1 MSTYWPPATLEET
14 EPVEAL
20 EAYQRAYVLGLEH
33 AEALEEVTGEPGGD
47 LPDSPLSGEF
57 ADSWT
62 PAVLMSEVGLEET
75 SDATRAILESEDSGS
90 DSYALE
96 YAELT
101 STVCDAFEQ
110 GYGSSLEERALFR
123 AYRELRRMREDD
135 LENARRAER
144 YSNSTDPARERARQY
159 RASASRIMDAGLV
172 LFRYA
177 GSPRY
182 WR

>member
-1 MSTYWPPATLEET
+1 MSTYWPPRSREEI
-14 EPVEAL
+14 EPIEAL
-20 EAYQRAYVLGLEH
+20 EAYERAYVLGLEH
-33 AEALEEVTGEPGGD
+33 AEELEEVTGEPGGD
-47 LPDSPLSGEF
+47 LPESPLSGEY

-62 PAVLMSEVGLEET
+62 PARLMSEIGLEED
-75 SDATRAILESEDSGS
+75 SDATREILPEEFPGAS
-90 DSYALE
+90 SYALE

-123 AYRELRRMREDD
+123 AYRELRRMRADD
-135 LENARRAER
+135 LEHARRAER
-144 YSNSTDPARERARQY
+144 YSDSTDPARERAERY
-159 RASASRIMDAGLV
+159 RVSASRIIDAGLV